1 MHGVR
6 RSQNGFDNSG
16 HAANVTWAANGQSFA
31 HWPIRSAGWQGAF
44 DPFTM
49 TYSAINWNNIRT
61 TVQVLQQIATT
72 LESFNAV
79 LGLEALNEPWQYTPL
94 DVLKAFYWDA
104 YWAVRAAAPH
114 WLFVIQD
121 SFRLE
126 AWSGFMK
133 GCPGVAIDTHVYQ
146 AWFDIQSQQSFLDNA
161 CSWRKRIR
169 AVQAS
174 TLPVLV
180 GEWSLATDS
189 CAMWLNGFHDNAPGF
204 PKVTC
209 GSMPC
214 PQPYVT
220 GIAGPSMGAALGP
233 HGTGTSAP
241 ANGQCAVSKPWD
253 NEAAYELVL
262 AAHKVSA
269 FEEAAG
275 WFFFN
280 FKGELQ
286 THWSWQASMAAG
298 WLPPNVTSMPL
309 PLLNV
314 CQTGNPDE
322 LAPAASSDLPWYN
335 ALPTRSGSPFLMLM
349 GVGLGTLV
357 SVAVLLK
364 VVLSVLV
371 RSGLRADPKQL
382 QLPPRLLLL
391 AKRSQGHRRAGLGVL
406 GLKQRVSSR
415 SLAQLAFPLMS
426 AQHAITEADE
436 DLLITGE
443 LAGAQCIY
451 KSLPSH

>member
-1 MHGVR
+1 
-6 RSQNGFDNSG
+6 
-16 HAANVTWAANGQSFA
+16 
-31 HWPIRSAGWQGAF
+31 
-44 DPFTM
+44 
-49 TYSAINWNNIRT
+49 
-61 TVQVLQQIATT
+61 
-72 LESFNAV
+72 
-79 LGLEALNEPWQYTPL
+79 
-94 DVLKAFYWDA
+94 
-104 YWAVRAAAPH
+104 
-114 WLFVIQD
+114 
-121 SFRLE
+121 
-126 AWSGFMK
+126 
-133 GCPGVAIDTHVYQ
+133 
-146 AWFDIQSQQSFLDNA
+146 
-161 CSWRKRIR
+161 
-169 AVQAS
+169 
-174 TLPVLV
+174 
-180 GEWSLATDS
+180 
-189 CAMWLNGFHDNAPGF
+189 MWLNGFHDNAPGF

-214 PQPYVT
+214 PPPYVT
-220 GIAGPSMGAALGP
+220 GIAGPSMGVALWP
-233 HGTGTSAP
+233 HGTGSSAP

-253 NEAAYELVL
+253 NEATYEPVL

-314 CQTGNPDE
+314 CQTGDPDE
-322 LAPAASSDLPWYN
+322 LTPAASSNLPWYN
-335 ALPTRSGSPFLMLM
+335 SLPTRSGSPFLMLM

-364 VVLSVLV
+364 LVLSVLV
-371 RSGLRADPKQL
+371 RSGVRADPKQL

-436 DLLITGE
+436 DMLMTGGS
-443 LAGAQCIY
+443 AGALCTC
-451 KSLPSH
+451 KPHFAFAPPAC

>member
-1 MHGVR
+1 MPPPQLFPTR
-6 RSQNGFDNSG
+6 RSAKS
-16 HAANVTWAANGQSFA
+16 
-31 HWPIRSAGWQGAF
+31 
-44 DPFTM
+44 
-49 TYSAINWNNIRT
+49 
-61 TVQVLQQIATT
+61 
-72 LESFNAV
+72 
-79 LGLEALNEPWQYTPL
+79 
-94 DVLKAFYWDA
+94 
-104 YWAVRAAAPH
+104 
-114 WLFVIQD
+114 
-121 SFRLE
+121 
-126 AWSGFMK
+126 
-133 GCPGVAIDTHVYQ
+133 
-146 AWFDIQSQQSFLDNA
+146 SQ
-161 CSWRKRIR
+161 RHRP
-169 AVQAS
+169 QAS

-189 CAMWLNGFHDNAPGF
+189 CAMWVNGFHDNAPGF

-241 ANGQCAVSKPWD
+241 ANGQCAVSKPWE
-253 NEAAYELVL
+253 NEAAYEPVL

-314 CQTGNPDE
+314 CQTSDPDQY
-322 LAPAASSDLPWYN
+322 APAASSDLPWYN
-335 ALPTRSGSPFLMLM
+335 SLPTRSGSPFLMLM

-364 VVLSVLV
+364 LVLSVLV
-371 RSGLRADPKQL
+371 RSGVRADPKQL

-436 DLLITGE
+436 DLLMTGE
-443 LAGAQCIY
+443 LAAPCTFKAPLLISPNFAPRQETHSSCTDRKQVTKI
-451 KSLPSH
+451 S